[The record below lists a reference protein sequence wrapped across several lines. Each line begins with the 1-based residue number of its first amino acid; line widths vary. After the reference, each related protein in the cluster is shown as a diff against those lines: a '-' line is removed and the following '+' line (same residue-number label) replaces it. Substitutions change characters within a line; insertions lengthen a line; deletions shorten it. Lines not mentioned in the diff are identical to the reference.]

1 MENPWYEVYNGTVEL
16 FNNSPPVSVPT
27 SKFWVTNAATK
38 YNCYADL
45 CACQS
50 YDPDNSTGFD
60 DGDEIIYIR
69 WDFGDGE
76 YGTSEGAFDE
86 NCQKLHKYTSWN
98 WIGGENGHYEPF
110 LASLTVTDDGDPDP
124 SDTTYFDVVVYIA
137 GDANGDG
144 KVNVID
150 AAYVGKH
157 WEEEA
162 GTPAEE
168 CGPYWNEEQ
177 ADKADLN
184 NDRKV
189 DLFDMSIVGANWG
202 HTAWP

>member
-1 MENPWYEVYNGTVEL
+1 M
-16 FNNSPPVSVPT
+16 
-27 SKFWVTNAATK
+27 
-38 YNCYADL
+38 
-45 CACQS
+45 
-50 YDPDNSTGFD
+50 
-60 DGDEIIYIR
+60 
-69 WDFGDGE
+69 
-76 YGTSEGAFDE
+76 
-86 NCQKLHKYTSWN
+86 
-98 WIGGENGHYEPF
+98 
-110 LASLTVTDDGDPDP
+110 TDDGDPDL